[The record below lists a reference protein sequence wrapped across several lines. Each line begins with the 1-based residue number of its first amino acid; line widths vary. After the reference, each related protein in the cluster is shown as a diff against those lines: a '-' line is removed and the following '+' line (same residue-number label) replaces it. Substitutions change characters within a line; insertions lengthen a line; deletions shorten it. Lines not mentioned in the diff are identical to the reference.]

1 MIPLHHAEH
10 FVFFNNSIIHHQIYN
25 LIIILICKLSPIIII
40 IIISTMIIN
49 FFDSFYKV
57 RLLPLQTIIGLVA
70 RLETPITDITSCSS
84 VRTMVWS
91 LILIIIYVSVL
102 TTLSY
107 VILPF
112 IIISLGRL
120 NLFLLL
126 IRNIRICCF
135 SRVIIVIAIF

>member
-57 RLLPLQTIIGLVA
+57 RLLQLRTIIGSVA

>member
-10 FVFFNNSIIHHQIYN
+10 FVFFNNSMIHHQIYN

-57 RLLPLQTIIGLVA
+57 RLLQLRTIIGSVA

>member
-10 FVFFNNSIIHHQIYN
+10 FVFFNNSTIHHQIYN

-40 IIISTMIIN
+40 IIISTMIIS
-49 FFDSFYKV
+49 FFGSFYKV
-57 RLLPLQTIIGLVA
+57 RLLPLRTIIGSVA
-70 RLETPITDITSCSS
+70 RLETPITDITSCFS

-91 LILIIIYVSVL
+91 LILIMIYVSVL
-102 TTLSY
+102 ATLSY

-120 NLFLLL
+120 NLFLL

>member
-25 LIIILICKLSPIIII
+25 LIIILICKLSTIIII

-57 RLLPLQTIIGLVA
+57 RLLQLRTIIGSVA